1 MQLAGNQ
8 IVNAAPPGVWNILM
22 NPDLLAKVVPGIS
35 SLEKLSENS
44 FKSAINIRIGPVN
57 GTFTGNLHLDNLV
70 AGKSFLLKAQQNSK
84 IGNANAEIR
93 IDLTPVNENQ
103 TEVNFDGDVRMSGL
117 LASMGQRVI
126 GGVANTLTK
135 QFFNNLEREL
145 AATTN
150 V

>member
-8 IVNAAPPGVWNILM
+8 IVNAPSSRIWQLLM

-35 SLEKLSENS
+35 SLEKLSENL
-44 FKSAINIRIGPVN
+44 FKSVIIIKMGPIN
-57 GTFTGNLHLDNLV
+57 GTFTGHLNLDDLV
-70 AGKSFLLKAQQNSK
+70 EEKSFLLKAQQNSK
-84 IGNANAEIR
+84 IGNANAEIK
-93 IDLTPVNENQ
+93 IDLTPKNENQ

-145 AATTN
+145 AVPTN